1 MNFYRGGWCPF
12 CVTEL
17 AALSRNLT
25 EIEQLGASLVAITPE
40 LPDRSS
46 ETKLKNDLSFKILHD
61 QNLEVARSFGLVF
74 PVTDR
79 LLSLYKN
86 VFQLDLPEING
97 SETYELPMPAT
108 YVIGRDGVI
117 QYAFAKIDHTIR
129 AEPEDILDLIYHGAS
144 FSEREENQYLKMRLQ
159 RIREDANRLE
169 TQLTDLQYEQARS
182 NQIIKMMPDRVLS
195 FNWDGDILMA
205 NEAAAKVADVPIE
218 EVLGRNIRDFKDTAQ
233 HNAPVFEKAR
243 QAMIRGEFEFVPE
256 EKIMDGKGRI
266 RTFQMHWIPYTDVY
280 TDKKA
285 VLEVATDISE
295 IKRMESELLE
305 KRRLEHDLEIAKD
318 IQSGLLPREQMNV
331 HEYDIAG
338 WNQPADETG
347 GDFFDW
353 FELPDGRSMVSIAD
367 VTGHGIGP
375 ALVAS
380 MCRAYMRAA
389 SHANVSVTTLLNNAN
404 ALLSADMPNG
414 RFVTAAT
421 GILDAKNH
429 TMTFLSAGHGPILF
443 YSARDKS
450 IDSYDADEIPLGL
463 DDELVF
469 GPAREFNFNLG
480 DVLVLVTDGFFEW
493 RNEEEEEYGI
503 QRLQEVIQGSAHLS
517 AKEMI
522 SSLHAAVLNFVGN
535 VKQADDL
542 TAVIVK
548 RSQS

>member
-1 MNFYRGGWCPF
+1 
-12 CVTEL
+12 
-17 AALSRNLT
+17 
-25 EIEQLGASLVAITPE
+25 
-40 LPDRSS
+40 
-46 ETKLKNDLSFKILHD
+46 
-61 QNLEVARSFGLVF
+61 
-74 PVTDR
+74 
-79 LLSLYKN
+79 
-86 VFQLDLPEING
+86 
-97 SETYELPMPAT
+97 
-108 YVIGRDGVI
+108 
-117 QYAFAKIDHTIR
+117 
-129 AEPEDILDLIYHGAS
+129 
-144 FSEREENQYLKMRLQ
+144 
-159 RIREDANRLE
+159 
-169 TQLTDLQYEQARS
+169 
-182 NQIIKMMPDRVLS
+182 
-195 FNWDGDILMA
+195 MA

-218 EVLGRNIRDFKDTAQ
+218 EVLGRNIHDFKDTAQ

-256 EKIMDGKGRI
+256 EKIMDGKGII

-318 IQSGLLPREQMNV
+318 IQSGLLPREQLNI

-380 MCRAYMRAA
+380 MCRAYIRAA
-389 SHANVSVTTLLNNAN
+389 SHDNVSVTALLNNAN
-404 ALLSADMPNG
+404 ALLSADMPDG
-414 RFVTAAT
+414 RFVTAAA
-421 GILDAKNH
+421 GFLDAKNH
-429 TMTFLSAGHGPILF
+429 TMTFLSAGHGPVLF
-443 YSARDKS
+443 YSARDQS
-450 IDSYDADEIPLGL
+450 IDSYDADGIPLGL
-463 DDELVF
+463 DDQLVY
-469 GPAREFNFNLG
+469 GPPREFNFNGG

-503 QRLQEVIQGSAHLS
+503 QRLQEVIQNSAHLP
-517 AKEMI
+517 ANEII
-522 SSLHAAVLNFVGN
+522 SSLHEAVLDFVGN

-548 RSQS
+548 RSES